1 MAVFYGLK
9 MAGLKELSA
18 QLQSLKK
25 QISFAAAQAL
35 TSVARQIAA
44 AEKTAFQ
51 RKLENPTPF
60 TVNSVG
66 FVGARRDNLTAKV
79 YVRDIAAGYLE
90 PFEFGG
96 VHKLNGQALLNPKDI
111 KLNKYGNLTRN
122 KLSQLKA
129 KPDVFIGD
137 IDGINGVWQRVK
149 KKKGKK
155 GKKRQKRSAN
165 GTHRVREKA
174 PMPKLLIR
182 FGDAL
187 PVKPTLGYMD
197 RAEKMAAALMPGAL
211 SKAINEAL
219 KTAK

>member
-1 MAVFYGLK
+1 MAEI
-9 MAGLKELSA
+9 KELSA

-25 QISFAAAQAL
+25 QIPFATAQAL

-60 TVNSVG
+60 TVSSVG
-66 FVGARRDNLTAKV
+66 SSGARRDNLSAKV
-79 YVRDIAAGYLE
+79 FVRDIAAGYLE

-96 VHKLNGQALLNPKDI
+96 QHKLNGQALLNPKNI
-111 KLNKYGNLTRN
+111 KLNKYGNLPRN
-122 KLSQLKA
+122 KLTQLKA
-129 KPDVFIGD
+129 KPNVFIGD
-137 IDGINGVWQRVK
+137 VDGVNGVWQRVK
-149 KKKGKK
+149 AKKGRK

-165 GTHRVREKA
+165 GTRRPRAKN

-197 RAEKMAAALMPGAL
+197 RAETMATALMPVAL
-211 SKAINEAL
+211 NAAIDQAL
-219 KTAK
+219 KSAK